1 MGKNKT
7 QQRIITEAGGK
18 IASTGKKS
26 TARQGSNNH
35 IKASAG
41 TILVFLWAASV
52 LIRFLFAFIY
62 RQGPTIIIDESLYTN
77 IARSLAAGEGIA
89 YRSQPIPYL
98 YIFYPL
104 LLTPIYMLP
113 IDMDIYRVIQLWNAI
128 LMSTSVFPVYLLA
141 KDLTRDEKKA
151 LICGAG
157 TLLMPDLCMAGY
169 LMSECVVWPLS
180 LWMVWTAWKLFSQE
194 DGKLKNGIICLW
206 FLSSLVIRS
215 PKTFPGIEKS

>member
-1 MGKNKT
+1 MGKTKT
-7 QQRIITEAGGK
+7 QQRIMTESGK
-18 IASTGKKS
+18 RNASMGKKS

-35 IKASAG
+35 LIASAG
-41 TILVFLWAASV
+41 AILIFLWAASV
-52 LIRFLFAFIY
+52 LIRFLLAFIY

-157 TLLMPDLCMAGY
+157 TLLTEAITMRRC
-169 LMSECVVWPLS
+169 LS
-180 LWMVWTAWKLFSQE
+180 
-194 DGKLKNGIICLW
+194 C
-206 FLSSLVIRS
+206 
-215 PKTFPGIEKS
+215 